1 MSQIATT
8 KEQGRRLITAGVG
21 TESADMVYGFVV
33 FGDIRKVTLLP
44 KDENIEKDSIIF
56 FAWSLSALWSIIY
69 NLDKTYEFQTELSA
83 EELIETLVTT
93 ICYRYELR

>member
-8 KEQGRRLITAGVG
+8 KEQSGRLLTAGVPSD
-21 TESADMVYGFVV
+21 SADMQYNAVPTRNGPSIELFV
-33 FGDIRKVTLLP
+33 GEVTP
-44 KDENIEKDSIIF
+44 NGWP
-56 FAWSLSALWSIIY
+56 AWSLSALWSIIY